1 MLVFGL
7 FILFLFVE
15 TGGDIGR
22 LRDKRGVGSGDSYR
36 VLLIDDSRHSE
47 SLGMGLSRLSPFMY
61 PNNDELNT
69 L

>member
-1 MLVFGL
+1 M
-7 FILFLFVE
+7 
-15 TGGDIGR
+15 
-22 LRDKRGVGSGDSYR
+22 DKRGVGSGDSYR

-47 SLGMGLSRLSPFMY
+47 SLGMSLSRLSPFMY

>member
-1 MLVFGL
+1 LDFLLV
-7 FILFLFVE
+7 FLFVE

-47 SLGMGLSRLSPFMY
+47 SLGMSLSRLSPLMY

>member
-1 MLVFGL
+1 LDFLLV
-7 FILFLFVE
+7 FLFVE

-47 SLGMGLSRLSPFMY
+47 SLGMSLSRLSPFMY